1 MKKEERRGKGS
12 PRARLGA
19 FFVLFLFG
27 FGILNFF
34 HKDRSFSETEN
45 RILEQ
50 KPAWQA
56 ASVLDGRLMSSFE
69 RYQTDQFVFR
79 DGFIQIRTAADWL
92 RGSRES
98 GDVFLGRERTLYEK
112 PEKLQEHTWE
122 NLDALSQFAGRHPEL
137 PVYLM
142 LAPDAAGV
150 SPEGLPP
157 FAPVEAQKEQ
167 LEEISRYLNGAV
179 KEIPVWDVLR
189 EHREEYIYYRTD
201 HHWTTLGA
209 WYACEK
215 AVEVM
220 GLNPVEGEP
229 PLYTASDSFEGTLA
243 SRSGYRVPA
252 DEIQIFWPGEQ
263 TELVVTYVQEQEKSA
278 SLYEPEK
285 LKTKDK
291 YGIFM
296 NGNHPLTEIRT
307 LADSDRKLLL
317 VKDSYA
323 NCFVPFL
330 TSQFREIVM
339 VDPRYYYGNLEELLQ
354 QYGFTDVLFLY
365 NMNTFLKDDVLHFA
379 LEEPSSSEQ

>member
-45 RILEQ
+45 RMLEQ
-50 KPAWQA
+50 KPVWQA

-98 GDVFLGRERTLYEK
+98 GGVFLGRERTLYEK

-122 NLDALSQFAGRHPEL
+122 NLDALSGFALRHPEL
-137 PVYLM
+137 PVYLL

-150 SPEGLPP
+150 RPEGLPP
-157 FAPVEAQKEQ
+157 FAPVENQREQ

-179 KEIPVWDVLR
+179 KEIPVLDALR

-209 WYACEK
+209 WYAYEK
-215 AVEVM
+215 AAEVM
-220 GLNPVEGEP
+220 GLAPVSGEP
-229 PLYTASDSFEGTLA
+229 PLYKASDSFEGTLA

-252 DEIQIFWPGEQ
+252 DEIQIFWQQEQ
-263 TELVVTYVQEQEKSA
+263 TELVVTYTQEQEKSTT
-278 SLYEPEK
+278 LYEPEK

-296 NGNHPLTEIRT
+296 NGNHPIAEIRT

-339 VDPRYYYGNLEELLQ
+339 VDPRYYYGNLEELLK

-365 NMNTFLKDDVLHFA
+365 NMNTFLKDDVLHFT
-379 LEEPSSSEQ
+379 LEQHAPSEE

>member
-45 RILEQ
+45 RMLEQ
-50 KPAWQA
+50 KPVWQA

-79 DGFIQIRTAADWL
+79 DGFIQIQTAADWL

-98 GDVFLGRERTLYEK
+98 GGVFLGRERTLYEK

-122 NLDALSQFAGRHPEL
+122 NLDALSAFVFRHPEL
-137 PVYLM
+137 PVYLL

-150 SPEGLPP
+150 RPEGLPP
-157 FAPVEAQKEQ
+157 FAPVENQREQ

-179 KEIPVWDVLR
+179 KEIPVLDALR

-209 WYACEK
+209 WYAYEK
-215 AVEVM
+215 AAEVM
-220 GLNPVEGEP
+220 GLAPVSGEP
-229 PLYTASDSFEGTLA
+229 PLYKASDSFEGTLA
-243 SRSGYRVPA
+243 SRSGYHVPA
-252 DEIQIFWPGEQ
+252 DEIQIFWQQEQ
-263 TELVVTYVQEQEKSA
+263 TELVVTYTQEQEKSTT
-278 SLYEPEK
+278 LYEPEK

-296 NGNHPLTEIRT
+296 NGNHPIAEIRT

-339 VDPRYYYGNLEELLQ
+339 IDPRYYYGNLEELLK

-365 NMNTFLKDDVLHFA
+365 NMNTFLKDDVLHFT
-379 LEEPSSSEQ
+379 LEQPAPSEE